1 MGTVTT
7 LESLE
12 TLRAGALAQQL
23 PSKFNIP
30 VASLLC
36 CPGLVITLCS
46 ESPPLWLPASLV
58 LVLCLCRFRGSCF
71 LGVATQADL
80 EGIVGSVPDCRDKAN
95 LTKKCITQM
104 FWFPCAYKS
113 SV

>member
-1 MGTVTT
+1 MGMVTT

-12 TLRAGALAQQL
+12 MLRAGALAQLL

-58 LVLCLCRFRGSCF
+58 LVLCLCRFLCSCF
-71 LGVATQADL
+71 
-80 EGIVGSVPDCRDKAN
+80 EGIVGSVPNCRGKAD
-95 LTKKCITQM
+95 LTKKCVTQM
-104 FWFPCAYKS
+104 FWIRCAYKS
-113 SV
+113 YV